1 VGETMSASPERNVL
15 RNAASSWVRDATEA
29 VLFLIL
35 TPFLIS
41 VLGPDQYGL
50 WSLVWAV
57 VSLLML
63 IDMGFG
69 ASVVKFIAD
78 ARGRDDGEAHQRA
91 VGTFFWIYVGQMAVL
106 LALVAIFSS
115 SFGQIFSLSPRDG
128 EAARLA
134 FLILGVGAAVGLPL
148 GMFRGVFL
156 GHQQQ
161 RIANYY
167 KLAGSV
173 LYFAAAIAFLS
184 RFPDVTVLALVNAL
198 AAFLPLAAIVIH
210 AQRKLQHV
218 SLHPRH
224 FARGELRHMWSFSIW
239 FMLIHV
245 STIVAA
251 RVDTL
256 VISWALDLDA
266 IAIYALAMR
275 LSEKAAQVTLQLSRT
290 LVPVV
295 AELHGAGEEERLR
308 QVWLKGSKLTTAF
321 AAPLLVG
328 LAILAEPLIVT
339 WTDERFVL
347 SGRVLQIL
355 AASVLVI
362 VIHAN
367 SQNSLGMRG
376 KHRALALTL
385 VSGQVL
391 NLGLSVAV
399 VQRYGLVGVAS
410 ATLLSSLIASA
421 AVQRQ
426 AQRIYGAGFL
436 TFYRAVLLPSVLP
449 TLLMAAAMVGYQ
461 WVRPIGSLWEVAA
474 MELVGV
480 GLFWA
485 VMWRT
490 GLDGDEREAVRS
502 RLERLRRR

>member
-1 VGETMSASPERNVL
+1 MSASPERNVL

-173 LYFAAAIAFLS
+173 LYFVAAIAFLS

-328 LAILAEPLIVT
+328 LAILAEPLLRLK
-339 WTDERFVL
+339 D
-347 SGRVLQIL
+347 
-355 AASVLVI
+355 
-362 VIHAN
+362 
-367 SQNSLGMRG
+367 
-376 KHRALALTL
+376 ALFA
-385 VSGQVL
+385 
-391 NLGLSVAV
+391 
-399 VQRYGLVGVAS
+399 R
-410 ATLLSSLIASA
+410 
-421 AVQRQ
+421 
-426 AQRIYGAGFL
+426 
-436 TFYRAVLLPSVLP
+436 
-449 TLLMAAAMVGYQ
+449 
-461 WVRPIGSLWEVAA
+461 
-474 MELVGV
+474 
-480 GLFWA
+480 
-485 VMWRT
+485 
-490 GLDGDEREAVRS
+490 
-502 RLERLRRR
+502 